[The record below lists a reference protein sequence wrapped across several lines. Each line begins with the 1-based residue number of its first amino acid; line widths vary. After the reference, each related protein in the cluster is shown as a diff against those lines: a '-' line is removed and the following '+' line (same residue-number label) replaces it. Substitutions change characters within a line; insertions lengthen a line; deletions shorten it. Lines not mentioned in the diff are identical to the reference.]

1 MTPTTEKAL
10 PAREILLVGPYGVLG
25 TGVLDAAAA
34 NAAWRITTAARRPP
48 PTHRPSTALINV
60 DLLDRKRDDAG
71 VLGSEHGNRSSL
83 TPISIFLDYAPIPP
97 GRSFRRPAAIA
108 ENLVVDR

>member
-71 VLGSEHGNRSSL
+71 VLGSEHHNRSG
-83 TPISIFLDYAPIPP
+83 FCGVCREAQH
-97 GRSFRRPAAIA
+97 GRDSRA
-108 ENLVVDR
+108 

>member
-48 PTHRPSTALINV
+48 PTHRPSTALRHINV
-60 DLLDRKRDDAG
+60 DLLDRKGTMQVFSDLSTVTD
-71 VLGSEHGNRSSL
+71 L
-83 TPISIFLDYAPIPP
+83 P
-97 GRSFRRPAAIA
+97 
-108 ENLVVDR
+108 